1 MMKKKNQNIV
11 DGGRKALSLYI
22 AAGLLSLAG
31 TPLKAQAFS
40 VDEYNQ
46 NLIQHGISWSSKTSS
61 TFMPSLYL
69 GFAPKVE
76 TANQIHF
83 RLGRGNQI
91 RLTAVMDEM
100 TVLTYPY
107 NLKARYDLV
116 KKSIDQKYIQVQAQN
131 QFVLFEKVILSS
143 GVLGLIQDL
152 ESGKITEADYKAK
165 SIELIKKLNPGRVF
179 DFKMNF
185 SDVVSRWAA
194 SSLANYLKQTSASE
208 FKSYALKNPQQTI
221 ALVNEILPGR
231 MNVFSMDESL
241 IQSLDQVVQSISKN
255 GVDFTSVQKM
265 VQFVQS
271 TTQNRYQIQ
280 CSAQTACQ
288 VNVLEF
294 TAIYPNGSTIDAT
307 TDRTGNRIP
316 RIREVGALSFL
327 DNPGRFDVD
336 HIRNESFYGWAPKM
350 DYTPEGNGIHN
361 PAVMT
366 NLTLDA
372 FKSLITEFNIPSDHT
387 KLWIVSRG
395 NVSHGCT
402 RMSSGHILEV
412 RNIFPTTNE
421 EMKKVKYFGNA
432 STDYD
437 LFDIDGSGTFKVMGV
452 QYYLSY
458 GLMSSEGDGYR
469 EGKFLIPES
478 LNKIS
483 FYQQLYGKQQF
494 REENGDVL
502 FINPYISQF
511 QLEKVGN
518 VRAKAFSQ
526 QYKGEFKLYEQ
537 SYEKD
542 KLQLFTMASP
552 LMSSLGT
559 SVDNESRGKRLV
571 RLFGRV
577 NGCGPFATRFE
588 KCSEKNYLNELTT
601 LEPLITKV
609 K

>member
-1 MMKKKNQNIV
+1 MMKKKTQNVV

-22 AAGLLSLAG
+22 AAGLLSLVGGPA
-31 TPLKAQAFS
+31 KAQSYS

-46 NLIQHGISWSSKTSS
+46 NLIQHGVSWSSKNSPA
-61 TFMPSLYL
+61 FMPSLYL
-69 GFAPKVE
+69 GFSPKVE

-116 KKSIDQKYIQVQAQN
+116 KKSVDQKYIQIQAQN
-131 QFVLFEKVILSS
+131 QFSLFEKVILSS
-143 GVLGLIQDL
+143 GVLGLIQDF
-152 ESGKITEADYKAK
+152 ETGKISEADYKVK
-165 SIELIKKLNPGRVF
+165 SIQLIKKLNPGRVF

-185 SDVVSRWAA
+185 SDVVSRWALT
-194 SSLANYLKQTSASE
+194 SLANYLKQTSAAE

-231 MNVFSMDESL
+231 MNVISVDEPL
-241 IQSLDQVVQSISKN
+241 IQSLDQVVQMLSKN
-255 GVDFTSVQKM
+255 GVDISSVQKM
-265 VQFVQS
+265 VSFVQS

-280 CSAQTACQ
+280 CSTLSTCQ
-288 VNVLEF
+288 VSVLEF

-307 TDRTGNRIP
+307 TDRIGNRIP

-336 HIRNESFYGWAPKM
+336 HIRNENFYGWAPKM

-372 FKSLITEFNIPSDHT
+372 FKNLITEFNIPTDHT

-402 RMSSGHILEV
+402 RMSAGHILEV
-412 RNIFPTTNE
+412 RNIFPTTND

-437 LFDIDGSGTFKVMGV
+437 LFDIDGTGTLKVMGV

-458 GLMSSEGDGYR
+458 GLMSGEGEGYR

-478 LNKIS
+478 FNKS
-483 FYQQLYGKQQF
+483 AFYQQLYGKQQF
-494 REENGDVL
+494 REENGEVL
-502 FINPYISQF
+502 FINPYLSQF
-511 QLEKVGN
+511 HLEKSGQ

-552 LMSSLGT
+552 LMSSLVI

-577 NGCGPFATRFE
+577 NGCGPFAARFE
-588 KCSEKNYLNELTT
+588 KCSEKNYLNELAA
-601 LEPLITKV
+601 LEPQLTKV